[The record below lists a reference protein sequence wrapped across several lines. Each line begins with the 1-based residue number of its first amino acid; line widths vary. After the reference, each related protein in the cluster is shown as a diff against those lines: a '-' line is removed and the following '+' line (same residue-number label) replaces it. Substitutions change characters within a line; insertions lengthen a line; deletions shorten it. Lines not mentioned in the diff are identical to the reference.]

1 VGRRNGVEKFLPPT
15 YTKGKI
21 IEDSLCITVR
31 RNRLFEVTKM
41 ER

>member
-1 VGRRNGVEKFLPPT
+1 VGRRNGVEKFLPRT

-21 IEDSLCITVR
+21 VEDKLSITVR
-31 RNRLFEVTKM
+31 RNRLFEAAKI